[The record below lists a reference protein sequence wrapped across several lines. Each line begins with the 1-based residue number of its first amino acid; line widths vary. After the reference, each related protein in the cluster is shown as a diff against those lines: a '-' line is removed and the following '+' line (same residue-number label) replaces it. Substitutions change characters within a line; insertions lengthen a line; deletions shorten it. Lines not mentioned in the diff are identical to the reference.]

1 MAERSP
7 GAARDRRSSLID
19 LPGSTGSGRDF
30 WQRTI
35 NEMPGQ
41 FQLPGIFR
49 WTPIADQLWAPAVGG
64 DTRGTLDT
72 PQLAQCTN
80 YVT

>member
-1 MAERSP
+1 V
-7 GAARDRRSSLID
+7 ID
-19 LPGSTGSGRDF
+19 LSDSTGSRRDF

-49 WTPIADQLWAPAVGG
+49 WTPIADQLWVPTADG
-64 DTRGTLDT
+64 DTRVTSDT
-72 PQLAQCTN
+72 PPTHSMHYLLD
-80 YVT
+80 VP

>member
-1 MAERSP
+1 M
-7 GAARDRRSSLID
+7 ID
-19 LPGSTGSGRDF
+19 LPDGTGGRRGF

-49 WTPIADQLWAPAVGG
+49 WTPIADQLWAPAADG
-64 DTRGTLDT
+64 DTRVTSDT
-72 PQLAQCTN
+72 PQLTQCTT
-80 YVT
+80 YLTYRS